1 MKRSACLMRPMW
13 LLTTA
18 VAGFSGQTQAQPAS
32 ARPGADT
39 VRGTVY
45 DSLISAPLQGALVL
59 GSTSAGGQV
68 VQSFTDDGGRFELTA
83 SAPITSLT
91 VYHDNFEFAGIS
103 GLGATRPPGTQPWRA
118 QIATPSLS
126 TIWSRVCERA
136 MPQKGPVG
144 IVYGTLRLSDDTTR
158 VAGAPVRLDWEPV
171 TFLEDLDKKRKDRA
185 AVPVSSTVRSDES
198 GEFFFCG
205 IPEYSQAGIIAYA
218 AGLSSSS
225 VLILPDGRQVRR
237 IDLVIA
243 DSAQQQQVRGVLTDE
258 NGLPVPEAT
267 VEIDG
272 AAAQVISGADGS
284 FVFNAIAPGSRMLA
298 ARKPGFLPAV
308 LAIDVLT
315 GVRGGQPLRISM
327 QRGVTLE
334 GVKITARRSFNH
346 EAVEFNRRRLAGMAS
361 YLDAREIE
369 KLPDIVSAF
378 RSFPSLDVR
387 VARNGDFSV
396 LGNRINVSGTPGSM
410 QMSQCAAH
418 VYVDGVAEDEN
429 YLRVLPLL
437 GLASIEVFSS
447 EAFAP
452 AKYAG
457 FRGNCAVVLVWTKAF
472 LIR

>member
-1 MKRSACLMRPMW
+1 MKRSTHITRLIS
-13 LLTTA
+13 LFTTA
-18 VAGFSGQTQAQPAS
+18 MAAFSIQAQAQPTSAS
-32 ARPGADT
+32 LGADT
-39 VRGTVY
+39 VRGVVY
-45 DSLISAPLQGALVL
+45 DSLTSAPLQGALVL
-59 GSTSAGGQV
+59 GSSSAGGQV
-68 VQSFTDDGGRFELTA
+68 IQGFTDDAGRFELIA
-83 SAPITSLT
+83 SSPITSLT
-91 VYHDNFEFAGIS
+91 VYHDNFEFAGIG
-103 GLGATRPPGTQPWRA
+103 GLDASRPPGTQSWTARL
-118 QIATPSLS
+118 ATPSLP
-126 TIWSRVCERA
+126 TIWARVCGQP
-136 MPQKGPVG
+136 MPQKGPAG

-171 TFLEDLDKKRKDRA
+171 TFLEDLDRKRKDSPA
-185 AVPVSSTVRSDES
+185 APVSSTVRSDGS

-237 IDLVIA
+237 VDLVIA
-243 DSAQQQQVRGVLTDE
+243 DSTQLQPVRGVLTDE
-258 NGLPVPEAT
+258 NGMPVPEAT

-272 AAAQVISGADGS
+272 APAQVISGADGS
-284 FVFNAIAPGSRMLA
+284 FVFNAVAPGSRMLA

-315 GVRGGQPLRISM
+315 GVRGGQTLRISM

-334 GVKITARRSFNH
+334 GVKVTARRSFNH

-369 KLPDIVSAF
+369 KHTDIISAF
-378 RSFPSLDVR
+378 RSFPSLNVS

-418 VYVDGVAEDEN
+418 VFVDGVAEDET
-429 YLRVLPLL
+429 YLRVLPLS

-452 AKYAG
+452 ARYAG